1 MERTDLPFSHVL
13 EHEIQGWQKFR
24 RALRKEDQQ
33 FLDRLFEKARAHIQA
48 GVDASRPWPFETIL
62 ISILLEHEK
71 VLVEL
76 RSKLKA
82 YEDRVGEGNI

>member
-1 MERTDLPFSHVL
+1 MERTDLPFSQIL
-13 EHEIQGWQKFR
+13 EQEVQEWEKFR
-24 RALRKEDQQ
+24 MALRKEDQQ

-48 GVDASRPWPFETIL
+48 GVEASRPWLFETIL

-71 VLVEL
+71 AMVEL

-82 YEDRVGEGNI
+82 YEERVGEGNI